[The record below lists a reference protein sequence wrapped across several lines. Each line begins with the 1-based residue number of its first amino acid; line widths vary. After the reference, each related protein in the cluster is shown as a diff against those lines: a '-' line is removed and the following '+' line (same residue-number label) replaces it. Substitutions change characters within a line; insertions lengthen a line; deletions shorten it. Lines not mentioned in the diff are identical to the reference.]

1 LDGDHAVN
9 AYARNSKLA
18 AYQSV
23 SVHGNVAAAD
33 PHRLVH
39 MLMDGVMERLAIA
52 RGCIERGD
60 IAKKAKLLHSCVTL
74 LTELRGSLNMHQ
86 GGELARNLS
95 ELYDYMMRQ
104 LIRANL
110 EGKVEYIKEVSS
122 LLGEV
127 REAWTAIGPAV
138 RQVSAS
144 STGAAVSR

>member
-1 LDGDHAVN
+1 VN

-33 PHRLVH
+33 PHRLVL
-39 MLMDGVMERLAIA
+39 MLMDGVMERMAVA
-52 RGCIERGD
+52 RACIERGD
-60 IAKKAKLLHSCVTL
+60 IGKKAKLLHSCVTL
-74 LTELRGSLNMHQ
+74 LGELRGSLNMHK

-104 LIRANL
+104 LLRANL
-110 EGKVEYIKEVSS
+110 ESNSDYIKEVSS

-127 REAWTAIGPAV
+127 RGAWTAIALEV
-138 RQVSAS
+138 RN
-144 STGAAVSR
+144 TGAPASGAAAIR